1 MVMKKMV
8 CLLLV
13 LALCLSAT
21 AFAEEATPSK
31 TIQDLN
37 KFEVEM
43 ENMPPEG
50 ADPVVL
56 APLVV
61 DEMTEEQKAVYQER
75 LDVCD
80 EEVAKLSEA
89 EKPAAYFTS
98 IKDETGKEVTIA
110 ELLGTD
116 QVDVFE
122 MCPAV
127 AMGYEDVYGDVTAV
141 MKFAT
146 PYEENEQVIVLV
158 GVSEKNDDTD
168 TRTMNWT
175 AYHGEGVSAEE
186 NEAMAGGVKVTL
198 KPESVLAIQ
207 NDIALIA
214 VVSVKADAVRL
225 ENPPKEGMDGIYL
238 IPVNEPTVGDT
249 AAYQD
254 RIDICEVEK
263 AKLDASATEANYFVT
278 VKNAKGETIQMSDL
292 MVDGMKVVEF
302 CPAIAGG
309 FQEAYGAV
317 TTKML
322 FETEFEKGTEV
333 VLMVGIVTIQE
344 DGTQLVSWTAYDG
357 VAVTSD
363 KAPGCI
369 EVTLNADD
377 VMAIQNGVALLA
389 VLSK

>member
-1 MVMKKMV
+1 MTMKKMV

-13 LALCLSAT
+13 LAMCLSAT

-50 ADPVVL
+50 AEPVVL

-61 DEMTEEQKAVYQER
+61 DDMTEEQKAVYQER

-80 EEVAKLSEA
+80 EEVAKLSAA
-89 EKPAAYFTS
+89 EKPTAYFTS
-98 IKDETGKEVTIA
+98 VKDENGNEVTIT

-127 AMGYEDVYGDVTAV
+127 AMGYDEVYGNVTAV

-146 PYEENEQVIVLV
+146 PYEENEQVLVLV
-158 GVSEKNDDTD
+158 GVAEQNDGTD

-175 AYHGEGVSAEE
+175 AFKGEGVSAEE
-186 NEAMAGGVKVTL
+186 NEAMAGGVQVTL
-198 KPESVLAIQ
+198 NPESVLAIQ
-207 NDIALIA
+207 NDVALIA
-214 VVSVKADAVRL
+214 VVSVAADAVRL
-225 ENPPKEGMDGIYL
+225 ENPPAEGTSGIFL
-238 IPVNEPTVGDT
+238 LPVNEASMSDT
-249 AAYQD
+249 AAYQE
-254 RIDICEVEK
+254 RVDICAAEK
-263 AKLDASATEANYFVT
+263 AKLDASAAPANYFVT

-292 MVDGMKVVEF
+292 MVDGMKVMEF

-309 FQEAYGAV
+309 YQEVYGAL
-317 TTKML
+317 TAKLL
-322 FETEFEKGTEV
+322 FETEFEKGAEV
-333 VLMVGIVTIQE
+333 ILMVGIVTTQE

-357 VAVTSD
+357 VVVASE

-377 VMAIQNGVALLA
+377 VMAIQNDVALLA